1 MSTPFQQ
8 QQPYPEPRQKSIPTQ
23 LSIGFVVVL
32 FGLGILLKRM
42 HLPLPNWL
50 FGWEMILIL
59 IGVITGINSKFK
71 DVSWIILIT
80 IGVVFLSDE
89 IVPIP
94 SIRQFIWPIGIIAM
108 GLIIAFKPRFGR
120 RHRRRWMQD
129 PTPISPSPAAHS
141 SRNFSVMPDT
151 APVNDANTVTDDV
164 LDATAVFGGVK
175 RSVVSKRFRGGEV
188 VAVFGG
194 AEINL
199 AHADFEGTIKMEI
212 VNVLGGT
219 KLIVPADWDVQSV
232 MVAVFGGV
240 DDKRFINPQLINP
253 NKKLIIEGT
262 SFLGGLEIKSY

>member
-1 MSTPFQQ
+1 MSQQFQQ
-8 QQPYPEPRQKSIPTQ
+8 PQAPFEHKQKTIPTQ
-23 LSIGFVVVL
+23 LTIGLVVVL
-32 FGLGILLKRM
+32 VGLGILLKRM
-42 HLPLPNWL
+42 GFPLPNWM
-50 FGWEMILIL
+50 FGWEMILII

-71 DVSWIILIT
+71 DISWIILIT
-80 IGVVFLSDE
+80 LGLVFLSDDLLPIPAMKRYIWPLGLIVIGLVIAFRPSFGSRRRKDWMNE
-89 IVPIP
+89 TPPMPAVTPTQPLSNFSIVP
-94 SIRQFIWPIGIIAM
+94 
-108 GLIIAFKPRFGR
+108 
-120 RHRRRWMQD
+120 D
-129 PTPISPSPAAHS
+129 
-141 SRNFSVMPDT
+141 
-151 APVNDANTVTDDV
+151 APVHDANTTSDDV
-164 LDATAVFGGVK
+164 LDVTAVFGGVK

-199 AHADFEGTIKMEI
+199 AHADFEGTIKLEI

-240 DDKRFINPQLINP
+240 DDKRFIKPEMINP

>member
-1 MSTPFQQ
+1 MSQQFQQ
-8 QQPYPEPRQKSIPTQ
+8 PQAPFEHKQKVIPTQ
-23 LSIGFVVVL
+23 LTIGLVVVL
-32 FGLGILLKRM
+32 VGLGILLKRM
-42 HLPLPNWL
+42 DFPLPNWL

-71 DVSWIILIT
+71 DVAWIILIT
-80 IGVVFLSDE
+80 IGLIFLSDDLLPFPE
-89 IVPIP
+89 IK
-94 SIRQFIWPIGIIAM
+94 RYIWPIGIIVV
-108 GLIIAFKPRFGR
+108 GLVIAFRPGFGN
-120 RHRRRWMQD
+120 RRRNHWMNETSPMP
-129 PTPISPSPAAHS
+129 PTQPLS
-141 SRNFSVMPDT
+141 NFSVVPDA

-240 DDKRFINPQLINP
+240 DDKRFIKPEMINP

>member
-1 MSTPFQQ
+1 MSQHFQQPQTPF
-8 QQPYPEPRQKSIPTQ
+8 EHKQKTIPKQ
-23 LSIGFVVVL
+23 LTIGFVVVL
-32 FGLGILLKRM
+32 VGLGILLKRM

-71 DVSWIILIT
+71 DISWLILIV
-80 IGVVFLSDE
+80 IGCVFLLDD
-89 IVPIP
+89 IGPFIP
-94 SIRQFIWPIGIIAM
+94 IRQYIWPIGIILV
-108 GLIIAFKPRFGR
+108 GLIIAFRPGFGNR
-120 RHRRRWMQD
+120 RNRWMND
-129 PTPISPSPAAHS
+129 TPPMPAATAQPLS
-141 SRNFSVMPDT
+141 NFSVVPDA

-240 DDKRFINPQLINP
+240 DDKRFIKPEMINP